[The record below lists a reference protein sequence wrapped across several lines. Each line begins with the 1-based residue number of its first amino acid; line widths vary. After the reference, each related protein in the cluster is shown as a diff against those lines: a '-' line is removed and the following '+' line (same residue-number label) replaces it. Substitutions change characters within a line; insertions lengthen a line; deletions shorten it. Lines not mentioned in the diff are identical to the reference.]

1 MADAQ
6 DTAFL
11 QRTLPCGALAI
22 TKRER
27 AIASRHFWTSDI
39 FLPAHTGCHRGMFY
53 SLLIHFALLSVLIA
67 SPVPVPGSDATAA
80 SYLVPFDSTVPAP
93 VAAATGISRPVETPP
108 ICCAPQTILSNP
120 PHATN
125 HMQTILQP
133 DLPNPPSLENFISL
147 PNMLTLRRVS
157 RRTGLHPGA
166 NIALELPLMPAPD
179 ASSPSEE
186 QHEERSPQDGDDAL
200 HAGVADDA
208 DGMRDTLALSVFPAP
223 PSEAV
228 SPPVA
233 ESRGR
238 FAERA
243 FISVPADSPASE
255 PASSSNAAKPAEI
268 VFPGITIQGGEWNAN
283 SHPAEP
289 TLAAPRREES
299 PRSSYALTIA
309 SSGNSGG
316 GLRDFGVFGSESVF
330 TDYFDVSAPGAPPAP
345 PWVLQYAFA
354 TPCCDLRDSIVPPLP
369 INEVLP
375 AWPQDLVATYGGGM
389 IVVYAVIDAEGKL
402 RDTRLVESASSGL
415 NSVLVEA
422 LAEWI
427 FQPAERNGKPSVVKA
442 LLGIPVAAYRSTN
455 ADSRQRRKAK

>member
-11 QRTLPCGALAI
+11 HRTLPCSALAT
-22 TKRER
+22 TKRATKRKR
-27 AIASRHFWTSDI
+27 AIASRRFWRSGI
-39 FLPAHTGCHRGMFY
+39 FLPACTGCHRGMFY
-53 SLLIHFALLSVLIA
+53 SLLIHFALLTVLIA
-67 SPVPVPGSDATAA
+67 SPVPVPESGATAE
-80 SYLVPFDSTVPAP
+80 SYLVPFDSTVPSP
-93 VAAATGISRPVETPP
+93 VATGTGMSRQVETPP

-120 PHATN
+120 PQATN

-133 DLPNPPSLENFISL
+133 DLPNPPSLENFVSL
-147 PNMLTLRRVS
+147 PNVLTLQRLSWRP
-157 RRTGLHPGA
+157 GLQPGA
-166 NIALELPLMPAPD
+166 NIALELPPMPAPD
-179 ASSPSEE
+179 ASGLHEE
-186 QHEERSPQDGDDAL
+186 QDEERSPQDGDDAL
-200 HAGVADDA
+200 HAGVAHDA
-208 DGMRDTLALSVFPAP
+208 DGVRDALALSVFPAAP
-223 PSEAV
+223 REAV
-228 SPPVA
+228 SLPVA

-238 FAERA
+238 FAEDA
-243 FISVPADSPASE
+243 FTNVPADSPANE
-255 PASSSNAAKPAEI
+255 PASSSNPAKRAEM
-268 VFPGITIQGGEWNAN
+268 VFPGITIQGGEWNAD
-283 SHPAEP
+283 SRPAQP
-289 TLAAPRREES
+289 TLASPRREES
-299 PRSSYALTIA
+299 HRSSYALTIA

-369 INEVLP
+369 MNKVLP

-389 IVVYAVIDAEGKL
+389 IVVYAVIDTEGKL

-442 LLGIPVAAYRSTN
+442 LLGIPVAAYR
-455 ADSRQRRKAK
+455 